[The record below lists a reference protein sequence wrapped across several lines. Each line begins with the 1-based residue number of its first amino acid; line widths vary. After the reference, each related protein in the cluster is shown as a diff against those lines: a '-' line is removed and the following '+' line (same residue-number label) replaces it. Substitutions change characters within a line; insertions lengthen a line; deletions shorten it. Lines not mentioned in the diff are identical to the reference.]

1 MSSQVG
7 TGVFSQEMPSHI
19 GKPFF
24 LSGNAVPHREAVF
37 SAGKC
42 APESGGRFFRPE
54 MPSRIGRP
62 FFPPG
67 GVVPNRD
74 AVFSLS
80 LRAAL
85 HSPAPFDRLGG
96 GLVDSFNE
104 LVLSDD
110 NSANVRHFSEKN
122 ANYMKFNVLRKEM
135 LKARY
140 HRHRPQTTR
149 GGHIRPPPG
158 VVQGT
163 KPRLMPGRHFH
174 QFQFHLRRIRSPHGI
189 PPL

>member
-24 LSGNAVPHREAVF
+24 LSGNAVPHREAIF
-37 SAGKC
+37 STGKC
-42 APESGGRFFRPE
+42 RPEPGGRFFRPE

-85 HSPAPFDRLGG
+85 LLRSFQRFAAGLKTRVNSLYFLAYLIFAFSSIIYLCSFICYLLSFSLSCPDVIDLLYIHHTRLCG
-96 GLVDSFNE
+96 S
-104 LVLSDD
+104 
-110 NSANVRHFSEKN
+110 K
-122 ANYMKFNVLRKEM
+122 
-135 LKARY
+135 
-140 HRHRPQTTR
+140 
-149 GGHIRPPPG
+149 
-158 VVQGT
+158 
-163 KPRLMPGRHFH
+163 
-174 QFQFHLRRIRSPHGI
+174 
-189 PPL
+189 